1 MPTAPFTRASPPVTP
16 SDALT
21 DAEAEPLIRQANR
34 EPVCQR
40 RIDAVVRLWRAG
52 FVPEGGAAWR
62 SEMVTMPLLASSGV

>member
-1 MPTAPFTRASPPVTP
+1 MIPSPWARCSAPLLP

-34 EPVCQR
+34 EPVTQR

-52 FVPEGGAAWR
+52 FVPEGDGAWR
-62 SEMVTMPLLASSGV
+62 PIQSLQLTATL